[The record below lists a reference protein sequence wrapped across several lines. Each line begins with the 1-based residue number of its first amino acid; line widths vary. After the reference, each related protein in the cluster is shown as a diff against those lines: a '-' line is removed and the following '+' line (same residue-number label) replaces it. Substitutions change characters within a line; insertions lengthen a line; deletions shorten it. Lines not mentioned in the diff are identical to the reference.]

1 LYHFGDACQQF
12 DSFQFLASSID
23 SKDRKIKAVMKKSSP
38 PSGTIAYFSMDV
50 AVDSKI
56 PTYSGGLGVLA
67 GDMLRSAADLEIPM
81 VAVSLI
87 HRKGYFDQRLD
98 SHGNQLESPAKWSP
112 EEHLVRLPTKVT
124 LSLEGREVC
133 VGAWKYIFRGVT
145 GCSVPLFFLDTD
157 LEENNAADRGLTDF
171 LYGGDERYR
180 LCQEAILGLA
190 GVAML
195 RTLGYDDIRVFHMNE
210 GHSALATLALM
221 EEQAGS
227 LPESGFSEVEI
238 DAIRRRCVFTTHTPV
253 PAGHD
258 RFPADLVYQVLGKT
272 RATTLAQLQL
282 MDGSLNMTE
291 LALRLSGFVN
301 GVSMRHG
308 EISRGM
314 FPNQSIRAITN
325 GVHASTWTAA
335 PFADLYDR
343 FLPEWRR
350 DNCYLRYA
358 VGIPL
363 HAMRQAHAQAKR
375 ELLRQIRWL
384 TGTQLDEK
392 VFTLGFARRAT
403 GYKRG
408 DLLFTDLERL
418 KQIARHAG
426 PMQVVYA
433 GKAHP
438 RDEGGKAII
447 RRIFEAAAALANDVR
462 VVYLENYDMALGK
475 LLCSGVDVW
484 LNTPLRPQE
493 ASGTSGMKAALN
505 GVPSFSVLDGWWIEG
520 HIEGVTGWSIGD
532 ASGVENDSVAEA
544 ASLYEKLAQVILPLY
559 YKEPDR
565 FAQMMRSAIALNG
578 SYFNTQRMI
587 SQYVRNAYAAARDL
601 AVQPLD

>member
-1 LYHFGDACQQF
+1 L
-12 DSFQFLASSID
+12 
-23 SKDRKIKAVMKKSSP
+23 
-38 PSGTIAYFSMDV
+38 
-50 AVDSKI
+50 
-56 PTYSGGLGVLA
+56 
-67 GDMLRSAADLEIPM
+67 
-81 VAVSLI
+81 
-87 HRKGYFDQRLD
+87 
-98 SHGNQLESPAKWSP
+98 
-112 EEHLVRLPTKVT
+112 
-124 LSLEGREVC
+124 
-133 VGAWKYIFRGVT
+133 
-145 GCSVPLFFLDTD
+145 
-157 LEENNAADRGLTDF
+157 
-171 LYGGDERYR
+171 
-180 LCQEAILGLA
+180 
-190 GVAML
+190 
-195 RTLGYDDIRVFHMNE
+195 
-210 GHSALATLALM
+210 
-221 EEQAGS
+221 
-227 LPESGFSEVEI
+227 
-238 DAIRRRCVFTTHTPV
+238 
-253 PAGHD
+253 
-258 RFPADLVYQVLGKT
+258 
-272 RATTLAQLQL
+272 
-282 MDGSLNMTE
+282 
-291 LALRLSGFVN
+291 
-301 GVSMRHG
+301 
-308 EISRGM
+308 
-314 FPNQSIRAITN
+314 
-325 GVHASTWTAA
+325 TAA

-343 FLPEWRR
+343 FFPEWRR

-363 HAMRQAHAQAKR
+363 PAMRQAHAQAKR

-532 ASGVENDSVAEA
+532 ASRVENDSVAEA

>member
-1 LYHFGDACQQF
+1 MTYALAC
-12 DSFQFLASSID
+12 
-23 SKDRKIKAVMKKSSP
+23 P
-38 PSGTIAYFSMDV
+38 GTIAYFSMDV
-50 AVDSKI
+50 AADSAI

-81 VAVSLI
+81 VAVTLL

-98 SHGNQLESPAKWSP
+98 ARGNQLECPSKWSP
-112 EEHLVRLPTKVT
+112 ESLLKRLSTKV
-124 LSLEGREVC
+124 SVALEDREVI
-133 VGAWKYIFRGVT
+133 VGAWQYLFVGIT
-145 GCSVPLFFLDTD
+145 GHTVPLLFLDTD
-157 LEENNAADRGLTDF
+157 VEENNPADRGFTDY

-180 LCQEAILGLA
+180 LCQEAILGLG

-195 RTLGYDDIRVFHMNE
+195 RALGYTDVRVFHMNE

-221 EEQAGS
+221 EER
-227 LPESGFSEVEI
+227 SGRVTQRRFAESEVESV
-238 DAIRRRCVFTTHTPV
+238 RRQCTFTTHTPV

-258 RFPADLVYQVLGKT
+258 RFNTELVYRVLGNG
-272 RATTLAQLQL
+272 RATALSQLGV
-282 MDGSLNMTE
+282 MNGSLNMTE
-291 LALRLSGFVN
+291 LALSFSGFVN

-308 EISRGM
+308 EVSRAM
-314 FPNQSIRAITN
+314 FPNHSIDAITN
-325 GVHASTWTAA
+325 GVHATTWTAA
-335 PFADLYDR
+335 PMAALFDR
-343 FLPEWRR
+343 AIPEWRR
-350 DNCYLRYA
+350 DNCFLRYA
-358 VGIPL
+358 IGIPL
-363 HAMRQAHAQAKR
+363 KEIRQAHSQAKK
-375 ELLRQIRWL
+375 ELLRQVHWL
-384 TGTQLDEK
+384 TGIHLDEK

-408 DLLFTDLERL
+408 DLLFNDLERL
-418 KQIARHAG
+418 KKVARAG
-426 PMQVVYA
+426 GSLQLVYA

-438 RDEGGKAII
+438 RDDGGKAII
-447 RRIFEAAAALANDVR
+447 RRIFEAAAALGSEVR

-532 ASGVENDSVAEA
+532 ANAVENDSTAEA
-544 ASLYEKLAQVILPLY
+544 ASLYQKLEQVILPLY

-565 FAQMMRSAIALNG
+565 FAQVMRSAIALNG
-578 SYFNTQRMI
+578 SFFNTQRMI
-587 SQYVRNAYAAARDL
+587 SQYMRNAYLPASNGSA
-601 AVQPLD
+601 QTLD

>member
-1 LYHFGDACQQF
+1 MVATAL
-12 DSFQFLASSID
+12 
-23 SKDRKIKAVMKKSSP
+23 
-38 PSGTIAYFSMDV
+38 PSLGTIAYFSMDV

-98 SHGNQLESPAKWSP
+98 AQGNQIESPAKWSP
-112 EEHLVRLPTKVT
+112 ESRLKSLPARIS
-124 LSLEGREVC
+124 LSLQGREVQIR
-133 VGAWKYIFRGVT
+133 AWQYDFSGIT
-145 GCSVPLFFLDTD
+145 GHVVPLFFLDAD
-157 LEENNAADRGLTDF
+157 LPENDSADRGLTDF
-171 LYGGDERYR
+171 LFGGDERYR
-180 LCQEAILGLA
+180 LCQEAILGLG

-195 RTLGYDDIRVFHMNE
+195 RKLGYRDIRVFHMNE
-210 GHSALATLALM
+210 GHSALATLALA
-221 EEQAGS
+221 EEQTPS
-227 LPESGFSEVEI
+227 RPDRPFTEIEVE
-238 DAIRRRCVFTTHTPV
+238 AVRRSCVFTTHTPV

-258 RFPADLVYQVLGKT
+258 RFPAELVYQVLGNG
-272 RATTLAQLQL
+272 RAGALAQLQL

-291 LALRLSGFVN
+291 LALRFSRFVN

-308 EISRGM
+308 EISRAM
-314 FPNQSIRAITN
+314 FPNCRIEAITN
-325 GVHASTWTAA
+325 GVHAATWTGA
-335 PFADLYDR
+335 PFATLYDR
-343 FLPEWRR
+343 VISRWRR
-350 DNCYLRYA
+350 DNDYLRYA
-358 VGIPL
+358 VGIPTTEI
-363 HAMRQAHAQAKR
+363 RQAHAQAKM
-375 ELLRQIRWL
+375 ELLQQVRWL
-384 TGTQLDEK
+384 TGIQLDEK

-408 DLLFTDLERL
+408 DLLFTDVGRL
-418 KQIARHAG
+418 KQIARDAG
-426 PMQVVYA
+426 PVQLVYA

-447 RRIFEAAAALANDVR
+447 RRIFEAGAALAGDIR
-462 VVYLENYDMALGK
+462 VVYLENYDMDLGR

-532 ASGVENDSVAEA
+532 GVENDSVREA
-544 ASLYEKLAQVILPLY
+544 ASLYEKLEKIILPLFY
-559 YKEPDR
+559 REPER
-565 FAQMMRSAIALNG
+565 FAQIMRSAIAFNG
-578 SYFNTQRMI
+578 SFFNTQRMVT
-587 SQYVRNAYAAARDL
+587 QYVRDAYAGALNEAR
-601 AVQPLD
+601 LD